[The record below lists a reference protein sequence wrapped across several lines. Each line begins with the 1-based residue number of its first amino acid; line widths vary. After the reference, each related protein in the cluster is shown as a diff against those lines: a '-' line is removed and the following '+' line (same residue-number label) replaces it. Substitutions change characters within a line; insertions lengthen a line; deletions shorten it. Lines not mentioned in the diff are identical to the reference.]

1 MGKEHQMHRTLGLG
15 VVVASFVVLLGIGSQ
30 IVVAQEATP
39 AASGEGVVKTELGR
53 GRSAVAPDRDLI
65 LQQRTFAPGASSG
78 AHPAAGPVVLSVA
91 SGEVAFTV
99 VDGAALI
106 TRAGATTQENLAAG
120 SEADLYPG
128 DSVFYDEGVVHI
140 VSNEGTTPAVTIEAR
155 LNPSDATTT
164 APSPS
169 ASPTP

>member
-1 MGKEHQMHRTLGLG
+1 MGKEHQMHRTLGFG

-53 GRSAVAPDRDLI
+53 GR
-65 LQQRTFAPGASSG
+65 RTVAPGASSG